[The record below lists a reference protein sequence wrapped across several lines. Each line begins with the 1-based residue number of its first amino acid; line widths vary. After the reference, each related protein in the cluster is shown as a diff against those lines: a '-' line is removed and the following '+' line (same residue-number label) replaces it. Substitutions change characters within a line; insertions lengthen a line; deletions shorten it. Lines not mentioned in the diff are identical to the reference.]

1 MMRRIHLFWPA
12 LFSAMVISALA
23 TSAGFAADPI
33 KVLIID
39 GMNNHDWRKT
49 TEANKATLEETDRF
63 TVDVDTAPG
72 RRASKEEWAAWR
84 PKFSDYQVVVSNFND
99 DCEEENGCEPIWSA
113 ETRADFAKYVA
124 DGGGF
129 VPIHAA
135 DNAFATWPEYNEII
149 GLGGWG
155 GRKMGV
161 SGYLL
166 RDIDGEWQ
174 ATSPDE
180 GISGEHG
187 RMRQF
192 QVIHDQPDHPIL
204 RGLPTTWMH
213 AKDEL
218 YSSMRGPAKNIEV
231 LARSHS
237 LYTNVDEPI
246 VMVVTYGK
254 GKTVHLPMGH
264 YDDESQ
270 PHGAAVHCVGFQTLL
285 ARGTEYAATGEVTIG
300 VPDSFPTEEEVS
312 IVAPNEVQ
320 WK

>member
-1 MMRRIHLFWPA
+1 MKRFNTVLMVAVLVAMM
-12 LFSAMVISALA
+12 
-23 TSAGFAADPI
+23 TSAGLAQDKI

-39 GMNNHDWRKT
+39 GVNNHDWRNT
-49 TEANKATLEETDRF
+49 TAANKATLETTGRF
-63 TVDVDTAPG
+63 TVDVNTSPDRDAG
-72 RRASKEEWAAWR
+72 KEEWDAWQ

-113 ETRADFAKYVA
+113 ETRADFAKFVH

-129 VPIHAA
+129 VPVHAA

-149 GLGGWG
+149 GIGGWG
-155 GRKMGV
+155 GRKRGV
-161 SGYLL
+161 SGYLV
-166 RDIDGEWQ
+166 REIDGEWQ

-187 RMRQF
+187 RMREF

-204 RGLPTTWMH
+204 KGLPTTWMH

-218 YSSMRGPAKNIEV
+218 YSSMRGPAKNLEV

-246 VMVVTYGK
+246 VMVITYGK

-264 YDDESQ
+264 YNDESE
-270 PHGAAVHCVGFQTLL
+270 PYGASVFCVGFQTLL
-285 ARGTEYAATGEVTIG
+285 ARSTEYAATGEVTIG
-300 VPDSFPTEEEVS
+300 VPDSFPTENEVS
-312 IVAPNEVQ
+312 ILSADQVK
-320 WK
+320 W